1 MKTVVSSRGQIV
13 VPKPIRDALGIR
25 DGDILDVQE
34 SGARIILTRLERP
47 TAEVSLGHF
56 LLSAPRI
63 GDLDVSVSREPAD
76 DLTL

>member
-47 TAEVSLGHF
+47 AADVSLGHF
-56 LLSAPRI
+56 LLSAPRV
-63 GDLDVSVSREPAD
+63 GDLDVSVSREPAG
-76 DLTL
+76 DLKL

>member
-76 DLTL
+76 DWTL

>member
-13 VPKPIRDALGIR
+13 VPKPIRDALDIR